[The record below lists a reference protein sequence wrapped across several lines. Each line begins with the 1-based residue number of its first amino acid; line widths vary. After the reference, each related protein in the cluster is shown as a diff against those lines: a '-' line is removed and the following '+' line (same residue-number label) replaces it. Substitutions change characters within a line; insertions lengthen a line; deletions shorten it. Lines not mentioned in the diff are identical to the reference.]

1 MEDLDAAGEI
11 ASESRIMELLANFVS
26 LGFTIREI
34 SVTSRLE
41 VLCLDTT
48 LGDLMHWRLASAQL
62 REIKVGDVLIVLAE
76 IQAVEP
82 TISANE
88 LSFKVVVDNEGRLG
102 WLWDSECAPA

>member
-11 ASESRIMELLANFVS
+11 ASESRIMELLSNFVS

-48 LGDLMHWRLASAQL
+48 LGDLMHWRLESAKL
-62 REIKVGDVLIVLAE
+62 PVIKEGDVLIVLAE
-76 IQAVEP
+76 IKAVEP
-82 TISANE
+82 TIGADE
-88 LSFKVVVDNEGRLG
+88 LSFKVVVVNEGRLG
-102 WLWDSECAPA
+102 WLWGSECAPA

>member
-11 ASESRIMELLANFVS
+11 ASESRIMELLSNFVS

-41 VLCLDTT
+41 VMRLDTT
-48 LGDLMHWRLASAQL
+48 LGDLMNWRSASANL
-62 REIKVGDVLIVLAE
+62 PVIKVGDVLIVLAE

-82 TISANE
+82 TISAGE
-88 LSFKVVVDNEGRLG
+88 LSFKVVVASEGRLG
-102 WLWDSECAPA
+102 WLWGSECAPA

>member
-11 ASESRIMELLANFVS
+11 ASVSRIMELLSDFVR
-26 LGFTIREI
+26 LGFTISEI

-41 VLCLDTT
+41 VLRLDTT
-48 LGDLMHWRLASAQL
+48 LGDLMNWRSASANL
-62 REIKVGDVLIVLAE
+62 PVIKEGDVLIVLAE
-76 IQAVEP
+76 IHAVEP

-88 LSFKVVVDNEGRLG
+88 LSFKVVVANEGRLG